1 MLFLEFKKAF
11 NDYPT
16 FSIHE
21 IEKRMPRFNKMNLIR
36 WQKKGYVQK
45 IRSGWYCFTDDNR
58 NETFNFL
65 VANRIYAPS
74 YISMESALSYYGF
87 IPEGTFSTTS
97 ISTLKTNT
105 FSASLGTFIYKSVK
119 PAVFFGYSL
128 EEHINKLFKI
138 AEPEKALLDFL
149 YFQKNIIQ
157 VPDIISFRFSKPL
170 INEQI
175 DRNTLL
181 SYAEQFNSKVLL
193 KKTKILIDYL
203 DA

>member
-36 WQKKGYVQK
+36 WQKKGYLQK

-58 NETFNFL
+58 NELFNYL
-65 VANRIYAPS
+65 IANRIYAPS
-74 YISMESALSYYGF
+74 YISMETALSYYGF
-87 IPEGTFSTTS
+87 IPEATFSITS
-97 ISTLKTNT
+97 VSTLKTNS
-105 FSASLGTFIYKSVK
+105 FSTPLGTYLYKSVK
-119 PAVFFGYSL
+119 TAAFFGYSL
-128 EEHINKLFKI
+128 EVHNNKLFKI
-138 AEPEKALLDFL
+138 AAPEKALLDFL
-149 YFQKNIIQ
+149 YFQKNQ
-157 VPDIISFRFSKPL
+157 NELPDMASFRFFSPL
-170 INEQI
+170 INEKI

-193 KKTKILIDYL
+193 LRTKLLIKYL